1 MALILLHD
9 KENVSEGVIKEK
21 ENEIE
26 NTTMMMEGE
35 QMVLALNP
43 DTKTGKYDK
52 EDLVQHDVPIENKQE
67 VQVDREEQME
77 KVVSPLH
84 DNAEDT
90 CDSPQRENKLT
101 FLHSAKLK
109 ADSILQ
115 VDSWIYN
122 EIMGLKKKVELLQ
135 QN

>member
-1 MALILLHD
+1 M
-9 KENVSEGVIKEK
+9 VP
-21 ENEIE
+21 
-26 NTTMMMEGE
+26 TT
-35 QMVLALNP
+35 NP
-43 DTKTGKYDK
+43 DTETAKYDK
-52 EDLVQHDVPIENKQE
+52 EDLVQHDVPVENREE
-67 VQVDREEQME
+67 VQADREEQME

-90 CDSPQRENKLT
+90 CESPQRENKLS
-101 FLHSAKLK
+101 FLHLAKLK

-135 QN
+135 QNQDTNRDTIKNLEM